1 MASFNERGF
10 VLPARPLLSPEEVV
24 HHARVW
30 EELFEA
36 YGEGDGYGI
45 NGFFKRFG
53 ACWDLTAHPNVVQ
66 VARDLLG
73 TNVACWGAHYICKL
87 PGEDDLS
94 PVGLHP
100 DGSPACHQDVR
111 AAELSLQGSPEV

>member
-1 MASFNERGF
+1 MMLVDNGADAKLRNNAA
-10 VLPARPLLSPEEVV
+10 LTPL
-24 HHARVW
+24 H
-30 EELFEA
+30 
-36 YGEGDGYGI
+36 
-45 NGFFKRFG
+45 
-53 ACWDLTAHPNVVQ
+53 TALHGGRQQ

-111 AAELSLQGSPEV
+111 AAELSLQCSPEV